1 MQLITLIRTL
11 NTDSLAFYSM
21 LFTFRQTLD
30 LFRSIFQTLHTLKS
44 HHWNL
49 GPGDQD
55 WNQITLMKSNKV
67 ILKWRPRTTRTT
79 DDWVVPRLTTDWVN
93 ASNWVES
100 LGYWVWILEN
110 EKQHLSRQLTRAC
123 SEGMLNFSKKFSRMN
138 LNFWSKSW
146 FLILM
151 AAIPFYTITRLPK
164 SRGVCVVSKLPSG
177 SISRFGGNRY

>member
-1 MQLITLIRTL
+1 MQLITLTRTL

-67 ILKWRPRTTRTT
+67 ILKWRPRLSSTT
-79 DDWVVPRLTTDWVN
+79 DYWL
-93 ASNWVES
+93 SQCQQLGVES

>member
-1 MQLITLIRTL
+1 MEVHERLLSLIYWLVILQVSSAAKSNFGDITWSPDAWPSWSPTKVMQLITLIRTL

-67 ILKWRPRTTRTT
+67 ILKWRPRTT
-79 DDWVVPRLTTDWVN
+79 DWVVLLTTDWVN
-93 ASNWVES
+93 ASNWGLSLSATES
-100 LGYWVWILEN
+100 E
-110 EKQHLSRQLTRAC
+110 
-123 SEGMLNFSKKFSRMN
+123 F
-138 LNFWSKSW
+138 
-146 FLILM
+146 
-151 AAIPFYTITRLPK
+151 
-164 SRGVCVVSKLPSG
+164 
-177 SISRFGGNRY
+177 